1 MYAMQSHAKS
11 CGVGTVCCRPLL
23 FQTNELIASSQA
35 LGDIIPYSTILH
47 FLFTRAPPELKSPHQ
62 VCAHI
67 HIYTHTH
74 THTHTPTH
82 THTHFT
88 QHPLGEL
95 CQGSTKTGFYWME
108 NSLDTIR
115 LPSSSP

>member
-1 MYAMQSHAKS
+1 MQSHAKS

-67 HIYTHTH
+67 HTNTHTNAF
-74 THTHTPTH
+74 P
-82 THTHFT
+82 
-88 QHPLGEL
+88 
-95 CQGSTKTGFYWME
+95 S
-108 NSLDTIR
+108 NSLAVGCFAVAVY
-115 LPSSSP
+115 PSKPPRKGTTVREAII